1 VEVIA
6 EDSVV
11 VLVDKDVAKAMEI
24 MEAEVVEVVLDYKM
38 M

>member
-11 VLVDKDVAKAMEI
+11 VLMVEDVAKAIEI
-24 MEAEVVEVVLDYKM
+24 MEAEVVE
-38 M
+38 